1 MFQADDSYSA
11 HGSVGFFS
19 DQPMASPDSHQP
31 FPQYQLRNIVQ
42 DILNQLGL
50 LVRLERK
57 MLGIIASYAVAIGL
71 FMLCVPIAVQELVS
85 TFSFAVEPRMIFTLA
100 LIVAGALTGVAAF
113 RILQARAVETL
124 QQRLYTRIAIAFT
137 QTLPRLREES
147 FLPQHANRFSEA
159 DLLTRAL
166 VSMVADLFNVAVV
179 GSIFMSMLV
188 FFHPY
193 FLLYNVLLLSG
204 FVVLLTVFGRG
215 GLLITLEMSR
225 LNYDIY
231 HWIQNIALNLPHLRA
246 AGQSPYLMRKTDE
259 LTKAY
264 VRVRQQRSNLLTGR
278 QYKAAALWQV
288 VGHSGMIV
296 TAGMLVSAGQLTVG
310 QFAAAELL
318 AGNLLLNMD
327 TLARRMVHMFFAFV
341 SFREM
346 SAFFSLPQDEAGSKA
361 VIPVDQ
367 FGLAGIKLTARNL
380 AFGYADS
387 ALLFEHVDL
396 EVAAGEKVAVFCSSN
411 TQKTALAKVLAGL
424 LPPSAGVVR
433 YNDMNLVEVSLD
445 SIDACRSLMLDS
457 HPTLLEG
464 TIEDNITL
472 GRPSISY
479 EDVQWALR
487 FVELD
492 KEIDRLPDGLTTLV
506 IGHGKQF
513 TLSQTLRL
521 LLARAIVTRPH
532 ILIVDGTLHNM
543 IPSLREV
550 ILRRLCSKDEPWS
563 AVFVSNDPT
572 FTAHIDR
579 HVILA

>member
-1 MFQADDSYSA
+1 MTA
-11 HGSVGFFS
+11 
-19 DQPMASPDSHQP
+19 PDSHQP
-31 FPQYQLRNIVQ
+31 FSQYQLRNIVQ
-42 DILNQLGL
+42 DILIQLGL

-57 MLGIIASYAVAIGL
+57 MLGIIASYAMAIGM

-85 TFSFAVEPRMIFTLA
+85 TFSYAVEPRMIFTLA
-100 LIVAGALTGVAAF
+100 LMVAAALTGVAAF
-113 RILQARAVETL
+113 RILQARAIETL
-124 QQRLYTRIAIAFT
+124 QQRIYTRIAIAFT
-137 QTLPRLREES
+137 RTLPRLQEES
-147 FLPQHANRFSEA
+147 FLPQHANRFMEA

-166 VSMVADLFNVAVV
+166 VAMVADLFNVAVV
-179 GSIFMSMLV
+179 GAIFMSMLV

-193 FLLYNVLLLSG
+193 FLLYNVLLIGG

-215 GLLITLEMSR
+215 GFLITLEMSR

-231 HWIQNIALNLPHLRA
+231 HWIQNIAVNLPHLRA

-288 VGHSGMIV
+288 VGHTGMIA
-296 TAGMLVSAGQLTVG
+296 TAGMLVSSGQLTVG

-346 SAFFSLPQDEAGSKA
+346 SAFFSLPQDESGSKT
-361 VIPVDQ
+361 VIPLDQ
-367 FGLAGIKLTARNL
+367 FGLAGIKVTGRNL
-380 AFGYADS
+380 AFGYSDS
-387 ALLFEHVDL
+387 ALLFEHFDL
-396 EVAAGEKVAVFCSSN
+396 EVAAGEKVVVLCSSN

-433 YNDMNLVEVSLD
+433 YNDMNLREVSLG

-457 HPTLLEG
+457 HPTLIEG
-464 TIEDNITL
+464 TIEDNMTL

-479 EDVQWALR
+479 EDIQWALR

-492 KEIDRLPDGLTTLV
+492 EEIDGLPDGLTTMV

-532 ILIVDGTLHNM
+532 VLIVDGTLHSM
-543 IPSLREV
+543 MPSLREM

-563 AVFVSNDPT
+563 VIFVSNDPS
-572 FTAHIDR
+572 FTSYVDR
-579 HVILA
+579 QIILA